1 MVRRGRAISAAPA
14 NARIYARTV
23 TSAPLPD
30 ATTRWRCAR
39 CGNLTRF
46 DVVVQ
51 RRTREFHHF
60 SVAGDLTIEDEEKL
74 AETIERVTCRWCAAT
89 GDAIEEIPA
98 ATDETVEPEIEA
110 PSL

>member
-1 MVRRGRAISAAPA
+1 MFASGLPAGAAPPL
-14 NARIYARTV
+14 RSRVV
-23 TSAPLPD
+23 TNRYRCSA
-30 ATTRWRCAR
+30 

-60 SVAGDLTIEDEEKL
+60 SVAGELTIEDEEKL

-89 GDAIEEIPA
+89 GDAIEEIPTA
-98 ATDETVEPEIEA
+98 LEAPAEAPVEA
-110 PSL
+110 PSA

>member
-1 MVRRGRAISAAPA
+1 MFDRGSVSREYDPAPMTMRYRCSA
-14 NARIYARTV
+14 
-23 TSAPLPD
+23 
-30 ATTRWRCAR
+30 

-74 AETIERVTCRWCAAT
+74 AETIERVTCRWCSAS
-89 GDAIEEIPA
+89 GDAIEQIA
-98 ATDETVEPEIEA
+98 AVSDSEV
-110 PSL
+110 PSA

>member
-1 MVRRGRAISAAPA
+1 MFDPRPPWL
-14 NARIYARTV
+14 ARHHSDPTVYDPTV
-23 TSAPLPD
+23 TNRYRCSA
-30 ATTRWRCAR
+30 

-60 SVAGDLTIEDEEKL
+60 SVAGELTIEEEERL
-74 AETIERVTCRWCAAT
+74 AETIERVTCRWCGAS

-98 ATDETVEPEIEA
+98 ALDA
-110 PSL
+110 PAG

>member
-1 MVRRGRAISAAPA
+1 MFDPGGPLTIPA
-14 NARIYARTV
+14 V
-23 TSAPLPD
+23 TN
-30 ATTRWRCAR
+30 RYRCTA

-60 SVAGDLTIEDEEKL
+60 SVAGELTIEDEERL
-74 AETIERVTCRWCAAT
+74 AETVERVACRWCGAA

-98 ATDETVEPEIEA
+98 VADA
-110 PSL
+110 PQESAGG

>member
-1 MVRRGRAISAAPA
+1 MFDRVSPRHGGAPL
-14 NARIYARTV
+14 RFPTV
-23 TSAPLPD
+23 TTRYRCSA
-30 ATTRWRCAR
+30 

-60 SVAGDLTIEDEEKL
+60 SVAGELSIEDEEKL

-89 GDAIEEIPA
+89 GDAIEEIP
-98 ATDETVEPEIEA
+98 TVTGNEVEPVIEA
-110 PSL
+110 PTL

>member
-1 MVRRGRAISAAPA
+1 MTNRYRCSA
-14 NARIYARTV
+14 
-23 TSAPLPD
+23 
-30 ATTRWRCAR
+30 

-60 SVAGDLTIEDEEKL
+60 SVAGELTIEDEEKL

-89 GDAIEEIPA
+89 GDAIEEIPTA
-98 ATDETVEPEIEA
+98 LEAPAETPVEA
-110 PSL
+110 PSA

>member
-1 MVRRGRAISAAPA
+1 MFDFRRFGPDYSRPPMAMRYRCSA
-14 NARIYARTV
+14 
-23 TSAPLPD
+23 
-30 ATTRWRCAR
+30 

-74 AETIERVTCRWCAAT
+74 AETVERVTCRWCNAG
-89 GDAIEEIPA
+89 GDAIDKIPTSSGRA
-98 ATDETVEPEIEA
+98 R
-110 PSL
+110 

>member
-1 MVRRGRAISAAPA
+1 MNTRYRCSA
-14 NARIYARTV
+14 
-23 TSAPLPD
+23 
-30 ATTRWRCAR
+30 

-60 SVAGDLTIEDEEKL
+60 SVAGELSIEDEEKL

-89 GDAIEEIPA
+89 GDAIDEIPA
-98 ATDETVEPEIEA
+98 AVDPAVEPPIEA
-110 PSL
+110 PSA

>member
-1 MVRRGRAISAAPA
+1 MFDPRLPLHFDPNYDRAVTNRYRCSA
-14 NARIYARTV
+14 
-23 TSAPLPD
+23 
-30 ATTRWRCAR
+30 

-60 SVAGDLTIEDEEKL
+60 SVAGELTIEDEEKL

-89 GDAIEEIPA
+89 GDAIEEIPTAVDA
-98 ATDETVEPEIEA
+98 AIGPEIEA
-110 PSL
+110 PSA

>member
-1 MVRRGRAISAAPA
+1 VTNRYRCSA
-14 NARIYARTV
+14 
-23 TSAPLPD
+23 
-30 ATTRWRCAR
+30 

-60 SVAGDLTIEDEEKL
+60 SVAGEEKL

-98 ATDETVEPEIEA
+98 AIEA
-110 PSL
+110 PSA

>member
-1 MVRRGRAISAAPA
+1 MGAELVACSLRSPLACDGTPIRRGGTSTILVVTNRYRCSA
-14 NARIYARTV
+14 
-23 TSAPLPD
+23 
-30 ATTRWRCAR
+30 

-60 SVAGDLTIEDEEKL
+60 SVAGELTIEDEEKL
-74 AETIERVTCRWCAAT
+74 AETMERVTCRWCSAT

-98 ATDETVEPEIEA
+98 AIEPAIEA
-110 PSL
+110 PSS

>member
-1 MVRRGRAISAAPA
+1 MTMRYRCSA
-14 NARIYARTV
+14 
-23 TSAPLPD
+23 
-30 ATTRWRCAR
+30 

-74 AETIERVTCRWCAAT
+74 AETIERVTCRWCAAS

-98 ATDETVEPEIEA
+98 VSDSEVSPAA
-110 PSL
+110 G

>member
-1 MVRRGRAISAAPA
+1 MATATIPGQMNRYRCSA
-14 NARIYARTV
+14 
-23 TSAPLPD
+23 
-30 ATTRWRCAR
+30 

-60 SVAGDLTIEDEEKL
+60 SVAGELAIEDEEKL

-98 ATDETVEPEIEA
+98 AIDPVAEPAPASPIEA
-110 PSL
+110 PSA

>member
-1 MVRRGRAISAAPA
+1 MFDFASRGRDYHRPPMTMRYRCSA
-14 NARIYARTV
+14 
-23 TSAPLPD
+23 
-30 ATTRWRCAR
+30 

-74 AETIERVTCRWCAAT
+74 AETIERVTCRWCSAS
-89 GDAIEEIPA
+89 GDAIEQ
-98 ATDETVEPEIEA
+98 IEA
-110 PSL
+110 VTESSG